1 MNNPSSHWQRLS
13 GVRKKEIMLKLRST
27 PLSVAAVEPFLEKV
41 ASKYCVNP
49 DTFGNILISL
59 TEAVNNAIRHGN
71 QCDERKTV
79 KVHLKKC
86 KDRLFFRVSDEGC
99 GFDHQNL
106 PDPTCP
112 ELLDQPGGRG
122 VFLMRALSDEIAF
135 LDNGS
140 TVEIQFRI

>member
-1 MNNPSSHWQRLS
+1 
-13 GVRKKEIMLKLRST
+13 MLKLRST
-27 PLSVAAVEPFLEKV
+27 PRSVAAVEPFLEKV
-41 ASKYCVNP
+41 VSRYCVNP
-49 DTFGNILISL
+49 DTYGNILISL

-71 QCDERKTV
+71 RCDEQKTV
-79 KVHLKKC
+79 KVQIKKC
-86 KDRLFFRVSDEGC
+86 KDRLSFRVSDEGG

-112 ELLDQPGGRG
+112 DLIDQPGGRG
-122 VFLMRALSDEIAF
+122 VFLMRALSDEVEF